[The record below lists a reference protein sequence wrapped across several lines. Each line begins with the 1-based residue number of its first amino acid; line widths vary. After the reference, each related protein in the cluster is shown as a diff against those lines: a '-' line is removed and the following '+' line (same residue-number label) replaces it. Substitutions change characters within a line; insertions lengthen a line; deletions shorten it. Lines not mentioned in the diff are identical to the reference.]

1 MLLYFCKRLHFQV
14 DGIGF
19 LAFNDMSILDIQT
32 DLSLNIA
39 IF

>member
-1 MLLYFCKRLHFQV
+1 V

-19 LAFNDMSILDIQT
+19 LAFNDMSILNIQT
-32 DLSLNIA
+32 DLSLIIV